1 MPTLRSLTLSLFTL
15 CLLCASAA
23 AQAQTASHH
32 AAARTNAAA
41 LTLAP
46 IDKGE
51 RERLINKAQVWR
63 GVDAASLDLF
73 RGPKDTSSIPLDEA
87 SASGKPL
94 DCEYIPWGGQNVKH
108 TDSKTPKFSCRLS
121 NGERIKVKYDLRNR
135 EIFSEIIGTR
145 LAWATGFLADAVYAV
160 SLNCKGCP
168 SDPWAAK
175 DGEKG
180 SGQVYQLAAVEREV
194 PGKSIKID
202 AAGGFDFKEV
212 EKISEAEGGAPRA
225 HVDALKLLATLV
237 YYNDAKPE
245 NQRILCPPDA
255 ITSDGRCS
263 QPYMM
268 LDDMGAT
275 FLGSGGFLGGSG
287 KKASL
292 KGWAKRPVFKDRA
305 CTGNV
310 PGDSNSTLRSPRISE
325 AGRAFL
331 AQRLTELRKNNLV
344 DIFRA
349 AHVAEVPGEANT
361 PEAWAAAL
369 DAKINE
375 IVSTRCGR

>member
-1 MPTLRSLTLSLFTL
+1 MKKFRPLIFSLFSI

-23 AQAQTASHH
+23 AQVQVANRPAL
-32 AAARTNAAA
+32 AAPR
-41 LTLAP
+41 LAP
-46 IDKGE
+46 VDKAE
-51 RERLINKAQVWR
+51 REQLIRRSRVWQP
-63 GVDAASLDLF
+63 VDVASLDLY
-73 RGPKDTSSIPLDEA
+73 RGPKDPSSVPLDEA
-87 SASGKPL
+87 SVSGRPL
-94 DCEYIPWGGQNVKH
+94 DCEYIPWGQQNVKH

-121 NGERIKVKYDLRNR
+121 NGEKIKVKYDLNNR
-135 EIFSEIIGTR
+135 EVFSEIIGTR
-145 LAWATGFLADAVYAV
+145 LAWATGFLADAIYAV
-160 SLNCKGCP
+160 SLNCKNCP
-168 SDPWAAK
+168 RDPWAAK
-175 DGEKG
+175 DGETG
-180 SGQVYQLAAVEREV
+180 PGQFYQLTAVEREL
-194 PGKSIKID
+194 PGKSIKV
-202 AAGGFDFKEV
+202 GGESGFDFKEV
-212 EKISEAEGGAPRA
+212 DKISEAEGGAPRA

-245 NQRILCPPDA
+245 NQRILCPPEA
-255 ITSDGRCS
+255 ITPDGRCS

-292 KGWAKRPVFKDRA
+292 KGWAKRSVFKDRA

-310 PGDSNSTLRSPRISE
+310 PGDSNSTLRSPKISE

-331 AQRLTELRKNNLV
+331 ARQLTELRKNKLV

-349 AHVAEVPGEANT
+349 AHVEQVPGEGNP

-369 DAKINE
+369 EAKIDE
-375 IVSTRCGR
+375 IVKTRCSQP

>member
-1 MPTLRSLTLSLFTL
+1 MRRQLRQLTYTLFTL
-15 CLLCASAA
+15 CMLCVAA
-23 AQAQTASHH
+23 VAQEQADKHH
-32 AAARTNAAA
+32 AAALR
-41 LTLAP
+41 LAP
-46 IDKGE
+46 IDKAE
-51 RERLINKAQVWR
+51 RARLIQKSQVWR
-63 GVDAASLDLF
+63 PVDAASLDLY

-94 DCEYIPWGGQNVKH
+94 DCEYIPWGPQNVKH

-121 NGERIKVKYDLRNR
+121 NGERIKVKYDVKNR

-168 SDPWAAK
+168 RDPWAAK
-175 DGEKG
+175 DGETG
-180 SGQVYQLAAVEREV
+180 SGQQVYQLAAVEREV
-194 PGKSIKID
+194 PGRSIKVG
-202 AAGGFDFKEV
+202 AEGGFDFKEV
-212 EKISEAEGGAPRA
+212 DKISAAEGGAPRA

-237 YYNDAKPE
+237 YYNDAKPD

-255 ITSDGRCS
+255 ITPDGRCS

-287 KKASL
+287 RKASL
-292 KGWAKRPVFKDRA
+292 KGWAKRSVFKDTA

-310 PGDSNSTLRSPRISE
+310 PGDSNSTLRSPKISE
-325 AGRAFL
+325 EGRAFL
-331 AQRLTELRKNNLV
+331 AARLAELRGNKLV

-349 AHVAEVPGEANT
+349 AHVQEVPGEGNP

-369 DAKINE
+369 EQKIGE
-375 IVSTRCGR
+375 IASARCSSR

>member
-32 AAARTNAAA
+32 AAATSPAPVR
-41 LTLAP
+41 LAP
-46 IDKGE
+46 VDKSE
-51 RERLINKAQVWR
+51 RARLIQKSQVWR
-63 GVDAASLDLF
+63 AIDAASLDLF
-73 RGPKDTSSIPLDEA
+73 RGPTDTSSIPLDEA

-94 DCEYIPWGGQNVKH
+94 DCEYIPWGPQNPK
-108 TDSKTPKFSCRLS
+108 TDNSKTPKFNCRLA
-121 NGERIKVKYDLRNR
+121 NGEKIKVKYDLRNR
-135 EIFSEIIGTR
+135 EVFSEIIGTR

-160 SLNCKGCP
+160 SLNCKNCP
-168 SDPWAAK
+168 RDPWAAK
-175 DGEKG
+175 DGETG
-180 SGQVYQLAAVEREV
+180 AGQLYQLAAVEREV
-194 PGKSIKID
+194 PGKSIRIGEE
-202 AAGGFDFKEV
+202 GGFDFKEV
-212 EKISEAEGGAPRA
+212 DKISEAEGGAPRA

-237 YYNDAKPE
+237 YYNDAKPD

-255 ITSDGRCS
+255 ITPDGRCS

-292 KGWAKRPVFKDRA
+292 KGWAKRSVFKDRA

-331 AQRLTELRKNNLV
+331 AQRLTELRKNRLA

-349 AHVAEVPGEANT
+349 AHVQEVPGESNT

-369 DAKINE
+369 EEKIDE
-375 IVSTRCGR
+375 IVNTRCSQR